1 MRSSW
6 TLKTLFFFNFGR
18 STPPR
23 GNVWPEKTNF
33 QVFFPKTQNGR
44 PPPKHFLQCFH
55 YFPTSCYSEVHIEV
69 LQKPRSQSIG
79 FHSPARGVDNPRPFL
94 NNHRPV
100 VTWICKSYIFIFQ
113 CCFMYIV
120 AILSKASEN
129 KTNETEVVD

>member
-1 MRSSW
+1 MDP
-6 TLKTLFFFNFGR
+6 KNIIFNFNFGR
-18 STPPR
+18 STPPM

-33 QVFFPKTQNGR
+33 QVFSENPKWAA
-44 PPPKHFLQCFH
+44 PSPKHFLQCFH

-113 CCFMYIV
+113 SCFMYIV